1 MPSKPQSAT
10 DLAQSVLDQV
20 SSSGAASEVDEVTA
34 SDQLADTLASLQAVI
49 ERNAMELQRINKTLH
64 EKRES
69 LESVL
74 DNDTNLAAAQEA
86 LQKQT
91 QEVKQQKSSV
101 MSSPQVV
108 AIKNDIA
115 EMTEQRKEVEE
126 TLNTHLL
133 NYYSLTHST
142 SFDTSDGDQW
152 DFSVTAKL
160 KRKH

>member
-1 MPSKPQSAT
+1 MAKPQSAT
-10 DLAQSVLDQV
+10 DLATEMLGQTSEPNTSELDEV
-20 SSSGAASEVDEVTA
+20 AASDK
-34 SDQLADTLASLQAVI
+34 LADTLSALQAVI
-49 ERNAMELQRINKTLH
+49 ERNAMELERIGKAMR

-74 DNDTNLAAAQEA
+74 QNDTTLASAEEE
-86 LQKQT
+86 LKKQT
-91 QEVKQQKSSV
+91 MEVKQRKSSV

-108 AIKNDIA
+108 SIKNDIL
-115 EMTEQRKEVEE
+115 EITQQRKEVEE
-126 TLNTHLL
+126 ALNTHLL

-152 DFSVTAKL
+152 DFLVTAKL